1 MKKPRN
7 PFSEETTDLSLP
19 HFYVT
24 VGVICLFLLLLMRLW
39 FLQIIKGDEY
49 RTMSESNR
57 TRVEDI
63 LPPRGMIVDRNDTIL
78 VDNYPSYELAVV
90 MEDVPDARELAG
102 RLAFLL
108 DMSWTEITAK
118 IEEAKKK
125 PPFKPAVIHSDLS
138 REELVAVETHRFEL
152 PGLVIQVKPR
162 RRYLH
167 ELLASQVIGY
177 LGEVTQAQLDNPK
190 YSEHRMGDLA
200 GQYGLE
206 QEMEIYLH
214 GRRGQRLVEVDA
226 SGRVLKVIKKVDPV
240 PGENC
245 ILTLDGRLQ
254 QVAQDALGDQV
265 GAVVAM
271 DPNNGEILAMASMP
285 TFNQSDFVQGIA
297 TDKWKELI
305 ENPLNPL
312 ENRAVSGQ
320 YPPGST
326 YKIVA
331 ATAALAEG
339 VVTPETLIN
348 CPGGLYFGNRMF
360 HCWRRAGHGM
370 VNLHRALKESC
381 DTYFYE
387 VGRRMGIDVLAKYG
401 QAFGLGSPS
410 GLGLANERSGLVAS
424 SAWKK
429 KRFNTSWMPGETLSV
444 VIGQGYNT
452 ATPLQMAQ
460 VLSVVANGGTVYQ
473 PRLVKRVVGAGGQV
487 VHEFEPEVI
496 RRLEVKP
503 EHLAA
508 IREALSAVVNEPGGT
523 GSRARME
530 NILVGGK
537 TGTSQVVGLKKYEGY
552 KEKDLPYKYKDHAW
566 FVAFAPVEA
575 PRIAVAVILE
585 HAGHGGS
592 TAAPVA
598 KKVLQAFF
606 YPQED
611 LPEDEPV
618 DDSDSPDLGD

>member
-1 MKKPRN
+1 
-7 PFSEETTDLSLP
+7 
-19 HFYVT
+19 
-24 VGVICLFLLLLMRLW
+24 
-39 FLQIIKGDEY
+39 
-49 RTMSESNR
+49 
-57 TRVEDI
+57 
-63 LPPRGMIVDRNDTIL
+63 MIVDRNDTIL
-78 VDNYPSYELAVV
+78 VDNYPAYELAVV
-90 MEDVPDARELAG
+90 MEDVPDDRQLAS
-102 RLAFLL
+102 RLAYLL
-108 DMSWTEITAK
+108 DMSWAEVREK
-118 IEEAKKK
+118 IEAAKKM
-125 PPFKPAVIHSDLS
+125 PPFKPALIHADLS

-152 PGLVIQVKPR
+152 PGVVIQVKPR

-177 LGEVTQAQLDNPK
+177 LGEVTQAQLDNPD

-206 QEMEIYLH
+206 QSMEMYLH

-240 PGENC
+240 PGDNC

-271 DPNNGEILAMASMP
+271 DPNTGEVLVLASMP

-297 TDKWKELI
+297 TDKWKELL
-305 ENPLNPL
+305 ENPLKPL

-331 ATAALAEG
+331 AAAGLADG
-339 VVTPETLIN
+339 VITPDTLIN

-360 HCWRRAGHGM
+360 HCWRRGGHGL

-387 VGRRMGIDVLAKYG
+387 VGRRLGIDVLAKY
-401 QAFGLGSPS
+401 ATEFGLGSPS
-410 GLGLANERSGLVAS
+410 GLGLGNEKSGLVAS

-429 KRFNTSWMPGETLSV
+429 KRFGVAWQPGETLSV
-444 VIGQGYNT
+444 AIGQGYNT
-452 ATPLQMAQ
+452 ATPIQMAQ
-460 VLSVVANGGTVYQ
+460 VVSVVANGGTLYQ
-473 PRLVKRVVGAGGQV
+473 PHLVKRVVSAGGDV
-487 VHEFEPEVI
+487 VKEFDPEVV
-496 RRLEVKP
+496 RHVDVKP

-530 NILVGGK
+530 GYSGGRQNRDIPGGGLEEISK
-537 TGTSQVVGLKKYEGY
+537 GTRKRTCLTNTRIMPGSWP
-552 KEKDLPYKYKDHAW
+552 LPRW
-566 FVAFAPVEA
+566 RRP
-575 PRIAVAVILE
+575 
-585 HAGHGGS
+585 GS
-592 TAAPVA
+592 PW
-598 KKVLQAFF
+598 
-606 YPQED
+606 P
-611 LPEDEPV
+611 
-618 DDSDSPDLGD
+618 

>member
-1 MKKPRN
+1 VKKPRN
-7 PFSEETTDLSLP
+7 PFSEQTTDLSLP

-24 VGVICLFLLLLMRLW
+24 VGVACLFLLLLLRLW
-39 FLQIIKGDEY
+39 FLQIIKGEEY

-57 TRVEDI
+57 TRIQDI
-63 LPPRGMIVDRNDTIL
+63 IPPRGMIEDRNNTIL
-78 VDNYPSYELAVV
+78 VDNYPSYELTVV
-90 MEDVPDARELAG
+90 LEDVPDDRELVG

-108 DMSWTEITAK
+108 DMSLTEIREKVDA
-118 IEEAKKK
+118 AKKL
-125 PPFKPAVIHSDLS
+125 PPFKPALIRSGLT

-152 PGLVIQVKPR
+152 PGVAIQVKPR

-177 LGEVTQAQLDNPK
+177 LGEVTQAQLDHAD
-190 YSEHRMGDLA
+190 YTGHRMGDLA

-206 QEMEIYLH
+206 LSMEGYLH

-226 SGRVLKVIKKVDPV
+226 SGRVLKVIRKVDPV
-240 PGENC
+240 PGHNC
-245 ILTLDGRLQ
+245 VLTLDERLQ

-271 DPNNGEILAMASMP
+271 DPNNGEILALASMP
-285 TFNQSDFVQGIA
+285 TFNQSDFVQGI
-297 TDKWKELI
+297 TPEKWKELLD
-305 ENPLNPL
+305 NPLKPL

-331 ATAALAEG
+331 ATAALSEG
-339 VVTPETLIN
+339 VVTPETIIN
-348 CPGGLYFGNRMF
+348 CPGGLFFGNRMF
-360 HCWRRAGHGM
+360 GCWKKTGHGA

-401 QAFGLGSPS
+401 QAFGLGSPT
-410 GLGLANERSGLVAS
+410 GLGLANEKPGLVAS

-429 KRFNTSWMPGETLSV
+429 KRFGVSWQPGETLSV
-444 VIGQGYNT
+444 AIGQGYNT
-452 ATPLQMAQ
+452 TTPLQMAQ
-460 VLSVVANGGTVYQ
+460 VVSVVANGGILYQ
-473 PRLVKRVVGAGGQV
+473 PHLVKRVVGAGGEV
-487 VHEFEPEVI
+487 VKEFEPEVV

-508 IREALSAVVNEPGGT
+508 IKKALAAVVNEPGGT
-523 GSRARME
+523 GGRARME
-530 NILVGGK
+530 DVIVGGK
-537 TGTSQVVGLKKYEGY
+537 TGTSQVVSMKKFEGY
-552 KEKDLPYKYKDHAW
+552 SAKNLPWKYRDHAW
-566 FVAFAPVEA
+566 FVAFAPVDA

-592 TAAPVA
+592 ASAPVA

-606 YPQED
+606 HPEEYVTVD
-611 LPEDEPV
+611 LPEDDVAGEEP
-618 DDSDSPDLGD
+618 GD